1 MNMNQEVR
9 DCINKEIKSIGVA
22 KDEAEIKK
30 SFILISKWLKHS
42 VSGAQYK
49 EWVSLRNETNKIK
62 RYILF
67 ENKIPICIHTIP
79 LKLQIN
85 PGFVL

>member
-1 MNMNQEVR
+1 MNQDIRE
-9 DCINKEIKSIGVA
+9 CINKEIKSLGIA
-22 KDEAEIKK
+22 KDESEIKR

-62 RYILF
+62 L
-67 ENKIPICIHTIP
+67 IHLTE
-79 LKLQIN
+79 LTKELDKTEEE
-85 PGFVL
+85 